1 MRSLIALSFA
11 SLLAACYSYRPVTPV
26 GTASPETGKRVEL
39 QLTDEGGRGM
49 VSQLGPDAQTVDGDI
64 VRSDSSSITV
74 AVWQVED
81 THNSQTHW
89 RGEQVVVPRG
99 AIATLRER
107 NLSVAGTSVIG
118 GLIAGGALVAYE
130 AFKGSGE
137 LQGNGPTS
145 GPGQGQQ

>member
-1 MRSLIALSFA
+1 MRSLITLPFA
-11 SLLAACYSYRPVTPV
+11 CLLAACYSYRAVAPVD
-26 GTASPETGKRVEL
+26 TASPEPGKRVEL
-39 QLTDEGGRGM
+39 LLTDEGGRGM
-49 VSQLGPDAQTVDGDI
+49 VSQLGPDAQTVDADV
-64 VRSDSSSITV
+64 VRSDSSSITM

-81 THNSQTHW
+81 THNSQTQW

-99 AIATLRER
+99 AIAMLRER
-107 NLSVAGTSVIG
+107 KLSVAGTGVIG